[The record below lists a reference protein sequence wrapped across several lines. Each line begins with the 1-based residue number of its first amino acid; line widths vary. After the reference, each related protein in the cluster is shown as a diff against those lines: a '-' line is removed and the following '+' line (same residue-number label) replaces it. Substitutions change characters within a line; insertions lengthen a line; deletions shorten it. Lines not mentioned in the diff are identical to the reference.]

1 MTFGESDLP
10 KITTK
15 SSADVIKRWKESQEI
30 KNAYQKF
37 NDNVFCAQVLQRCW
51 TARPSEEQSAFT
63 ISVIK
68 YTFNPNIYSIQI
80 KDKYIRRYIKKTL
93 VNIF

>member
-10 KITTK
+10 KITSK
-15 SSADVIKRWKESQEI
+15 ASADVVKRWKESQEI
-30 KNAYQKF
+30 KNAYRKF
-37 NDNVFCAQVLQRCW
+37 NDDVFCAQILQRCW
-51 TARPSEEQSAFT
+51 AARPSEEQSAFT

-68 YTFNPNIYSIQI
+68 YIFNPNIYSIQI

>member
-1 MTFGESDLP
+1 MTFEESDLP
-10 KITTK
+10 KITSK
-15 SSADVIKRWKESQEI
+15 YSADVIKHWKELQEI
-30 KNAYQKF
+30 KNAYRKF
-37 NDNVFCAQVLQRCW
+37 NDDFFCAQILQRYW
-51 TARPSEEQSAFT
+51 TARSSKEQSVFT

-68 YTFNPNIYSIQI
+68 YIFNSNIYSIQI

>member
-15 SSADVIKRWKESQEI
+15 SSADVIKNWKESHKI
-30 KNAYQKF
+30 KNAYRKF
-37 NDNVFCAQVLQRCW
+37 NDDVFCSQIFQRCW

-68 YTFNPNIYSIQI
+68 YIFNPNIYSIQI
-80 KDKYIRRYIKKTL
+80 KDKCIRRYMKKTL